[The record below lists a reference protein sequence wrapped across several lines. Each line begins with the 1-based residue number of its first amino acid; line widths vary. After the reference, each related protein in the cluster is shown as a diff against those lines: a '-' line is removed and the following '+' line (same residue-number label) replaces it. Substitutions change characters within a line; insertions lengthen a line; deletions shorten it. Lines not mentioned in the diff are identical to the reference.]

1 MKVLLDTHTLL
12 WFLNGDDEK
21 LQETIRYIIL
31 NQENK
36 TFVSIISF
44 LEISIK
50 ISLGKLKLDEGFEN
64 LIEATIINGFKI
76 LDINLDHT
84 LILSELEFIHR
95 DPFDRILVSQA
106 IVENLTILTKDDFI
120 KNYNVKSIW

>member
-12 WFLNGDDEK
+12 WFLNGDDDK
-21 LQETIRYIIL
+21 LPESVKDIIL

-36 TFVSIISF
+36 KFVSIISF

-50 ISLGKLKLDEGFEN
+50 TSLGKLKLDNGFKN
-64 LIEATIINGFKI
+64 LIEATIFNGFEI
-76 LDINLDHT
+76 LDISLNHT
-84 LILSELEFIHR
+84 LTLSELEFIHR

-106 IVENLTILTKDDFI
+106 IVENLTILTKDGYI